1 MTKEVKQRE
10 VERFLRRAGWRL
22 VGVRGRHNVWSSG
35 DGQLTLAIPRH
46 GVVSPG
52 VVRQIIKVVPST
64 PKSWR

>member
-22 VGVRGRHNVWSSG
+22 VRVRGGHSVWSSG
-35 DGQLTLAIPRH
+35 DGRLTLAIPRH

-52 VVRQIIKVVPST
+52 VVRQIIKVVPNA
-64 PKSWR
+64 PESWR